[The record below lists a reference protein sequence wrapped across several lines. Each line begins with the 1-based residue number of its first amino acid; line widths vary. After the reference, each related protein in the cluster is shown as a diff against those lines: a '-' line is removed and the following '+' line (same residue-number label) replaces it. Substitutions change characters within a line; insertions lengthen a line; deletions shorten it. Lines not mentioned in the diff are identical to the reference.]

1 MAEIVGATGLTDE
14 VRRVALRRNLG
25 DVALRLSLESAER
38 GTVWLARDEGEPIGI
53 AVANDSETERFVG
66 DYFVEPSFR
75 GQGIGT
81 RLFAAVFGEAEDL
94 GRTMLVDIR
103 EAAAVVLA
111 LRFAMAPR
119 EALLRF
125 VGSIPREQEI
135 AKMAAGDYRFQVEA
149 IDPLAHRFGLN
160 ELDRQARGTVRPADH
175 VSLAREDSGN
185 AFFLAGEFVGYAY
198 VWPDGRIGPLACASE
213 AYVVQIFAYAL
224 VTLQRVYGASWCTLL
239 IPSSNR
245 RVARASLRA
254 GLRIADSAAIAS
266 DAALPGLSAYV
277 GVHPLL
283 L

>member
-14 VRRVALRRNLG
+14 VRRVAIRRNLG
-25 DVALRLSLESAER
+25 DLALRFSLESAER

-53 AVANDSETERFVG
+53 AVAHDSETERFVG
-66 DYFVEPSFR
+66 DYFIEPSYR
-75 GQGIGT
+75 GQGIGV
-81 RLFAAVFGEAEDL
+81 RLFAAVFGGAEDFA
-94 GRTMLVDIR
+94 RTMLVDIR

-119 EALLRF
+119 EVLLRF
-125 VGSIPREQEI
+125 VGSVPREQEL
-135 AKMAAGDYRFQVEA
+135 AKMAAGDYRFQVDA
-149 IDPLAHRFGLN
+149 IDPLGHRSGLT
-160 ELDRQARGTVRPADH
+160 ELDRHTRGTVRPGDH
-175 VSLAREDSGN
+175 LSFAREASGN
-185 AFFLAGEFVGYAY
+185 AFFLDGEFVGYAY

-213 AYVVQIFAYAL
+213 AYVVQILAYAL

-239 IPSSNR
+239 VPSSNR
-245 RVARASLRA
+245 RAARASLRA
-254 GLRIADSAAIAS
+254 GLRIADSIAIAS